1 MFRHI
6 YGITQAQKF
15 RSCVWWVA
23 LFVTSLANAATAA
36 PADNVSV
43 VRSLANS
50 VGPVLGSV
58 KACPNIPQSRVL
70 PIADEFRLVIKR
82 VSSSE
87 AEQEELARLFESS
100 VAEGSKAIASGK
112 LDCEEASRQ
121 LAELEQSLS
130 KDPTQS
136 SKDSTPSSKDSTPSG
151 SITVPPSRPALPKP
165 PAATTLAAANTTQG
179 VTDTEIRFGIVVPLS
194 GAFEAV
200 GRQMKIGIDTA
211 FNRTNDAGGINGRML
226 RLIPAD
232 DQSDPALTPGAMKQ
246 LYEQEKVF
254 GFIGNVGTATAAAA
268 VPFVLKQRVLLFG
281 AFTGAQVLRND
292 PPDRYVFNYRASSN
306 EEIQAIVQYL
316 LKVRRLQPRQIAV
329 FSAQDA
335 YGDDDFAAVAKA
347 IRKHGMDESGMIRL
361 SYNRN
366 TLNVDDAV
374 KHLRSPNMEAKE
386 SPKMPARQIKAV
398 IMFAPYRMAAKFI
411 ERTRDLYPA
420 MMYANMAGV
429 GTTKLADELTL
440 LGPRFTRNVVVTQV
454 APPVSG
460 YSNAVL
466 DYKKALAKYFPGEK
480 PAYVS
485 LEAYIAAS
493 ILIEAM
499 KRVEPPASLDTEKLV
514 DALEDMRGVDLGLGT
529 ELSFGRTE
537 HQASHKVWGSTIDQQ
552 GQYVPLDLQ

>member
-1 MFRHI
+1 MSRHI

-15 RSCVWWVA
+15 RSCAWWVA

-36 PADNVSV
+36 TADNVGM
-43 VRSLANS
+43 VRSLASS

-58 KACPNIPQSRVL
+58 RACPNIPQSRAQ
-70 PIADEFRLVIKR
+70 PIADEFKMVIKQ
-82 VSSSE
+82 VSSSG
-87 AEQEELARLFESS
+87 AEQEELARLFESF
-100 VAEGSKAIASGK
+100 VAEGSKAITSGK
-112 LDCEEASRQ
+112 LDCEAASRQ

-130 KDPTQS
+130 KDL
-136 SKDSTPSSKDSTPSG
+136 TPSSKDPTPSLTPSG
-151 SITVPPSRPALPKP
+151 SNTVPSNRPATAPALPKS

-179 VTDTEIRFGIVVPLS
+179 VTDAEIRWGTVVPLS
-194 GAFEAV
+194 GPFEAV

-211 FNRTNDAGGINGRML
+211 FNRANDAGGIGGRML

-232 DQSDPALTPGAMKQ
+232 DRSDPALTPGAMKQ

-254 GFIGNVGTATAAAA
+254 GFIGNVGTATAAVA

-306 EEIQAIVQYL
+306 EEVQAIVQYL
-316 LKVRRLQPRQIAV
+316 VKVRRLPPKQIAV

-347 IRKHGMDESGMIRL
+347 IRKQGLGESGMVRL
-361 SYNRN
+361 SFNRN

-374 KHLRSPNMEAKE
+374 KHLRSPHTGE

-398 IMFAPYRMAAKFI
+398 IMFAPYRIAAKFI
-411 ERTRDLYPA
+411 EKTRDLYPA
-420 MMYANMAGV
+420 MIYANMAGV

-440 LGPRFTRNVVVTQV
+440 LGPRFTTNVVVTQV

-485 LEAYIAAS
+485 LEAYIAANV
-493 ILIEAM
+493 LIEAM
-499 KRVEPPASLDTEKLV
+499 KRVDPPESLDTEKLV
-514 DALEDMRGVDLGLGT
+514 DALENMRGVDFGLGT

-537 HQASHKVWGSTIDQQ
+537 HQASHKVWGSTLNQQ